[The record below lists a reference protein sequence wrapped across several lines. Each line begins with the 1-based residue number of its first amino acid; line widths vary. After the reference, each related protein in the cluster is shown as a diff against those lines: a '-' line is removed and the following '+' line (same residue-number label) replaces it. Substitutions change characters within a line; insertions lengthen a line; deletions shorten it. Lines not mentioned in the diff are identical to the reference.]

1 MEEKVRF
8 VNDRGHEDVQ
18 KCKGPALPRV
28 RVSESLWTKETPSH
42 LLRKQEALS
51 LEPVSQV
58 RPYRATNKETLTI
71 ILMTVRTSVV
81 SDMVYLHAMRSP
93 GNSFVSEVI
102 KYKHKSQ

>member
-1 MEEKVRF
+1 MTEGMKTFRSAKPQHCLE
-8 VNDRGHEDVQ
+8 
-18 KCKGPALPRV
+18 
-28 RVSESLWTKETPSH
+28 SESLWTKETPSH
-42 LLRKQEALS
+42 LLRKQEALPGAGFS
-51 LEPVSQV
+51 SAPL
-58 RPYRATNKETLTI
+58 RATNKETLTI

>member
-28 RVSESLWTKETPSH
+28 RVAVDQGNTITPAEETGGF
-42 LLRKQEALS
+42 
-51 LEPVSQV
+51 EPGAGFSSA
-58 RPYRATNKETLTI
+58 PLRATNKETLTI
-71 ILMTVRTSVV
+71 ILMTVRTSIV